1 MPKPSRWRN
10 NNGIFPQT
18 HYTVAH
24 HALQGLVCGS
34 NLIFAPESTAG
45 LSNLNFLSP
54 DGKCYS
60 FDERANGYARG
71 EGIVSLVIKPLST
84 ALRDGDTIR
93 ALIRGT
99 GVNSDGRT
107 PGITQPSSEAQ
118 VALIRETYSRFGLDP
133 SLTRYF
139 EAHGTGTAMG
149 DLLEAKAIATVFS
162 RKHRGDSPLI
172 VGALKSNI
180 GHLEGASGL
189 AGVIKAI
196 LVLENEVIPPN
207 VWLNRVNAA
216 IKEEWCLLFP
226 TVVVPFPGEGLH
238 RASVNSFGFGGTNAH
253 AVLDDAKS
261 FLKEHNLEDTVQ
273 SRPQKYSAQG
283 NTTNNAS
290 KLLVWSAADEIGV
303 SRVREAYNLHFLS
316 KVYGDVEEHDA
327 EYLAAFAY
335 TLSRRRTHLSWRSF
349 SICDSP
355 ESLHNLDF
363 TPAIRVNSRLRV
375 CYVFT
380 GQGAQWAAMGQELLY
395 YDIFRQSME
404 HSDATLR
411 DIGCQFSILGMLF
424 NIFSTSKYINL
435 TFPL

>member
-1 MPKPSRWRN
+1 
-10 NNGIFPQT
+10 
-18 HYTVAH
+18 
-24 HALQGLVCGS
+24 LVCGS
-34 NLIFAPESTAG
+34 NLLFSPESTAG

-84 ALRDGDTIR
+84 AIQDGDTIR

-118 VALIRETYSRFGLDP
+118 VALIRETYRRFGLDP

-139 EAHGTGTAMG
+139 EAHGTGTAIG
-149 DLLEAKAIATVFS
+149 DPLEAKAIATVFKQ
-162 RKHRGDSPLI
+162 RQRGRDSPMF

-196 LVLENEVIPPN
+196 LVLENALIPPN
-207 VWLNRVNAA
+207 IWLHRVNSA
-216 IKEEWCLLFP
+216 IKEEWGLIFP
-226 TVVVPFPGEGLH
+226 TKAVPFPGEGLR

-253 AVLDDAKS
+253 AVLDDTES
-261 FLKEHNLEDTVQ
+261 FLKEQNFKESVQ
-273 SRPQKYSAQG
+273 PRSRVSAGG
-283 NTTNNAS
+283 NTSVQAS
-290 KLLVWSAADEIGV
+290 KLLVWSAADEMGV
-303 SRVREAYNLHFLS
+303 KRLREAYSSHFLS
-316 KVYGDVEEHDA
+316 RVCSEGEDIDA
-327 EYLAAFAY
+327 EYLGDLAY
-335 TLSRRRTHLSWRSF
+335 TLSRRRTHLPWRSF

-355 ESLHNLDF
+355 KNLCNLDF
-363 TPAIRVNSRLRV
+363 AAATRMNSRLRV

-380 GQGAQWAAMGQELLY
+380 GQGAQWTTMGQDLLS
-395 YDIFRQSME
+395 YDVFRQSIE
-404 HSDATLR
+404 NSDATLR
-411 DIGCQFSILGMLF
+411 DMGCQFSIIGMLLNLF
-424 NIFSTSKYINL
+424 LSST
-435 TFPL
+435 